1 MEQRAEV
8 RFDLKQ
14 TVQLTVLGATGFRGT
29 ARIRNV
35 SRNGVQLE
43 LQQPLP
49 AGTLVKIDIDN
60 ALVLGE
66 VIYCRPQGPSCLI
79 GIKLEQVLN
88 GLAEL
93 HRKLQ
98 EFAGEWPE
106 VENLAPR

>member
-14 TVQLTVLGATGFRGT
+14 TVQLTVLSANEFRAT

-35 SRNGVQLE
+35 SRKGVQLE
-43 LQQPLP
+43 LEQTVP
-49 AGTLVKIDIDN
+49 AGTPVKIDIDN

-66 VIYCRPQGPSCLI
+66 VVYCRPQGPSCLI

-98 EFAGEWPE
+98 EFAGEWPQ
-106 VENLAPR
+106 VENLASR